1 MPNSPEPDEAPGLPV
16 VRVSPSDDV
25 MVQQLVVGK
34 DRRGQP
40 YVLTVT
46 AHRDTGEITA
56 RLGQTLDA
64 ERRIG

>member
-1 MPNSPEPDEAPGLPV
+1 MPNSPEPDDAPVLPV
-16 VRVSPSDDV
+16 VRVRPSDDV
-25 MVQQLVVGK
+25 VVQQLVVGK

-46 AHRDTGEITA
+46 AHRDGEITA

-64 ERRIG
+64 QRRIE

>member
-1 MPNSPEPDEAPGLPV
+1 MDDEAPGLPV
-16 VRVSPSDDV
+16 VRVHPSEDV
-25 MVQQLVVGK
+25 VVQQLVVGK

-46 AHRDTGEITA
+46 AHRDGEITA

-64 ERRIG
+64 QRRIG

>member
-1 MPNSPEPDEAPGLPV
+1 MDDTIPAPIPIH
-16 VRVSPSDDV
+16 RWTPSDDV
-25 MVQQLVVGK
+25 VIQQLVVGK

-46 AHRDTGEITA
+46 AHRDGEITA

-64 ERRIG
+64 HPRIE

>member
-1 MPNSPEPDEAPGLPV
+1 MDEEAPGLPV
-16 VRVSPSDDV
+16 VRVRPSEDV
-25 MVQQLVVGK
+25 VVQQLVVGK

>member
-1 MPNSPEPDEAPGLPV
+1 
-16 VRVSPSDDV
+16 
-25 MVQQLVVGK
+25 VQQLVVGK